1 MRRAK
6 QDIKNVIFLIH
17 NVTRLPLHV
26 GLGFPRLSC
35 TKSDFTKMNGRSYEF
50 KAIGVFTPCNF

>member
-1 MRRAK
+1 MWGTK

-17 NVTRLPLHV
+17 NVTRLLLHV
-26 GLGFPRLSC
+26 GLAFSRLVT

-50 KAIGVFTPCNF
+50 